1 MLEQKIEETVSKSR
15 VKTEKE
21 LVEEYRIEFTEK
33 FPFKP
38 EEVSKEDYLKM
49 MEEYIDE
56 RYWEEHDAWQDK
68 HGPIA

>member
-1 MLEQKIEETVSKSR
+1 MLEQKIEETTSKSR

-21 LVEEYRIEFTEK
+21 LVEEYKIEFTEK

-38 EEVSKEDYLKM
+38 GELSKENYLKM
-49 MEEYIDE
+49 MDEYVDK

-68 HGPIA
+68 HRPSA